1 MHVKVRSSVGDMEDM
16 ENDDAFVLSSSI
28 QSPDV
33 ERLVSEV
40 RFAPTLSIP
49 VRFVPAEGFQVGIEG
64 ALCRSRHVACYKST
78 RHF

>member
-1 MHVKVRSSVGDMEDM
+1 VGDMEDM

-40 RFAPTLSIP
+40 RLVPTLSIR
-49 VRFVPAEGFQVGIEG
+49 VRFVPAEGFHVGKCG
-64 ALCRSRHVACYKST
+64 VGTLC
-78 RHF
+78 

>member
-1 MHVKVRSSVGDMEDM
+1 MHVKVRSSVGDMEDI

-40 RFAPTLSIP
+40 RFVPTLSIP
-49 VRFVPAEGFQVGIEG
+49 RYG
-64 ALCRSRHVACYKST
+64 LS
-78 RHF
+78 